1 MTRLASDLSR
11 KKEEGR
17 VVNTSQ
23 AEDEGMEGVGAPSS
37 RRLEWRKEIRR
48 MHAVYRIRSV

>member
-48 MHAVYRIRSV
+48 MHVIYRIRSV